1 MMPRLD
7 IHDILM
13 TKHYQYMSSLK
24 ATLNGFKIIKASNSN
39 LVWTGN
45 RHPKK
50 PRLSIGIPERC
61 PPDPAVFIMV
71 TIL

>member
-39 LVWTGN
+39 LV
-45 RHPKK
+45 
-50 PRLSIGIPERC
+50 
-61 PPDPAVFIMV
+61 
-71 TIL
+71 